1 MPRRYADGFARFG
14 AISTRSSFALGE
26 NFLDARVVSLRVDD
40 ADGWSVVDGGAA
52 APEVLGED
60 RFDAYRASHPPYGC
74 TYICCTVASR
84 GPAAGGSNSDPTQ
97 IDRRASDG

>member
-1 MPRRYADGFARFG
+1 MLA
-14 AISTRSSFALGE
+14 E

-60 RFDAYRASHPPYGC
+60 RFDAYRASHPSVRMYVHLLYSGLE
-74 TYICCTVASR
+74 
-84 GPAAGGSNSDPTQ
+84 GPAAGGSNSDSDT
-97 IDRRASDG
+97 DRQEGL

>member
-1 MPRRYADGFARFG
+1 MLSAAGSVLCSPSRLAAPPAVEQTPGDTPDPAPTGLIRDRLGSDVMPRRYADGFARFG

-52 APEVLGED
+52 ATRG
-60 RFDAYRASHPPYGC
+60 
-74 TYICCTVASR
+74 SR
-84 GPAAGGSNSDPTQ
+84 
-97 IDRRASDG
+97 